1 MASVEQNSKSKI
13 FFCPPC
19 LVCGQFGLKFREPCI
34 KEFSLIVECKLALVI
49 ELGLHTQFVG
59 GVVLT

>member
-1 MASVEQNSKSKI
+1 
-13 FFCPPC
+13 
-19 LVCGQFGLKFREPCI
+19 LKFREPCI